1 MKRMFLLVTLLAL
14 LASGCKSGTPAPVT
28 EAATTGPADTPVPPT
43 ATPVPTETPIPPT
56 PTPELPPESGLPANP
71 QRVEFQ
77 AQDGTQL
84 VGYYY
89 PSRFADAPMVVLAHW
104 AGGNQ
109 RDWVEIALWLQNRRD
124 EVTEYPQPGEDNIQG
139 PWLDP
144 SWFPPMPPDV
154 SFAVFT
160 FDFRGY
166 GESASGAWERTLQ
179 DAQAAFETAAGMEGI
194 DPQRMAGIG
203 ASIGSDGASD
213 GCLLY
218 NQTQGGGC
226 LGSMALSP
234 GSYLGMDFATVVG
247 QMEALDPQ
255 GEVWCLADEEDE
267 AAYTTCE
274 PISGE
279 LYQFYA
285 YQDAGH
291 GMMLL
296 RPEVEP
302 QPLELIQ
309 QFLGK
314 LFGIPS
320 LES

>member
-1 MKRMFLLVTLLAL
+1 
-14 LASGCKSGTPAPVT
+14 
-28 EAATTGPADTPVPPT
+28 
-43 ATPVPTETPIPPT
+43 
-56 PTPELPPESGLPANP
+56 
-71 QRVEFQ
+71 VEFQ

-89 PSRFADAPMVVLAHW
+89 PSRFADAPVVVLAHW
-104 AGGNQ
+104 ARGNQ

-124 EVTEYPQPGEDNIQG
+124 EVTEYPRPGEDNIQG

-166 GESASGAWERTLQ
+166 GESSPGGGDAQ
-179 DAQAAFETAAGMEGI
+179 DAQAAFETAAGMEGG

-203 ASIGSDGASD
+203 ASIGADGAPD

-218 NQTQGGGC
+218 NQAQGGGC
-226 LGSMALSP
+226 LGALSLSP
-234 GSYLGMDFATVVG
+234 GSYLGMPFESVVE
-247 QMEALDPQ
+247 QLEALEPP
-255 GEVWCLADEEDE
+255 GEVWCLADEKDE
-267 AAYTTCE
+267 ASYTTCE
-274 PISGE
+274 PVSGD
-279 LYQFYA
+279 LYRFYVF
-285 YQDAGH
+285 QDAGH

-314 LFGIPS
+314 LFGIAS
-320 LES
+320 LNP